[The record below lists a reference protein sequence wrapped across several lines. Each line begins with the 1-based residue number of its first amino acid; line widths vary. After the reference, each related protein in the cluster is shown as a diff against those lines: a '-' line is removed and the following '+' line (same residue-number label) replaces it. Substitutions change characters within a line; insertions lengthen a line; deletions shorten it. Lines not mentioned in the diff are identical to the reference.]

1 MRRRILP
8 FLLVSVLALGAG
20 CQTDSNTGSTAQ
32 PESPDQGSA
41 ATSSDPDQPM
51 SWGPTPSEL
60 SRAQE
65 MVADWTPDRLAGQ
78 VIVGRYYGT
87 SPEEAADLVRDLHL
101 AGVSVGG
108 DNIVDEAQVRATTA
122 AVARAHASDGRGF
135 PPVIGVDQEGG
146 VVAHLDGVA
155 TTFPPFQEA
164 GDAVTAEPKRG
175 QTVVRHAAAATAME
189 LRMMG
194 FTWVFAPVADVT
206 IGAADPIIG
215 SRSASEDP
223 KTAAAAVGAAVPGY
237 DASGVVSTTKH
248 FPGHG
253 SATADS
259 HEVLPVI
266 HESLATLRQRDLL
279 PFEAAVDAGAPAIMV
294 GHLNVPAIAPG
305 VPTSLAP
312 EAYDFLRDELGF
324 DGVAITDSM
333 GMGAVMRPGKPAVD
347 ALNAGADLLLM
358 PPDTR
363 RTHQVVA
370 DAIESGEI
378 PRERVE
384 EAAARVVALQLWQQR
399 QADAVPLPAP
409 AEITR
414 RAEEA
419 AAALVDA
426 GS

>member
-8 FLLVSVLALGAG
+8 IFLVSVLALGAG
-20 CQTDSNTGSTAQ
+20 CQSGPESGSKA
-32 PESPDQGSA
+32 PASPDQGSA

-65 MVADWTPDRLAGQ
+65 MVADWSPARLAGQ

-101 AGVSVGG
+101 AGVSIGG
-108 DNIVDEAQVRATTA
+108 DNVVDQAQVRATTA
-122 AVARAHASDGRGF
+122 AVARAQASDGRDF

-164 GDAVTAEPKRG
+164 GNAVAAEPKRG
-175 QTVVRHAAAATAME
+175 RTVVRHAAAATAME
-189 LRMMG
+189 LRMLG

-215 SRSASEDP
+215 TRSASEDP
-223 KTAAAAVGAAVPGY
+223 KTAAAAVRAAVPGY
-237 DASGVVSTTKH
+237 DASGLVSTTKH

-266 HESLATLRQRDLL
+266 HESLETLRQRDLL

-294 GHLNVPAIAPG
+294 GHLDVPAIAPG

-312 EAYDFLRDELGF
+312 EAYEFLRDELGF
-324 DGVAITDSM
+324 EGVAITDSM

-363 RTHQVVA
+363 RTHRVVA

-378 PRERVE
+378 PRGRVE

-399 QADAVPLPAP
+399 QADAVALPTP

-419 AAALVDA
+419 AAALVAA
-426 GS
+426 GG